1 MKDTEL
7 IKAFEALRQEN
18 QCLRIAYER
27 QQQENMVLQKE
38 LAVAHEHLATAREV
52 FAQLTARIERLEGQS
67 SKDSHNSSKP
77 PSSDG
82 PKTPVRK
89 TKSLRGKS
97 GKKSG
102 GQPGHPGHTVLVG
115 SQPHTLLTPAPPR
128 LEGGRPGV
136 GTG

>member
-1 MKDTEL
+1 
-7 IKAFEALRQEN
+7 
-18 QCLRIAYER
+18 
-27 QQQENMVLQKE
+27 MVLQKA

-52 FAQLTARIERLEGQS
+52 FAQLTARLERLEGQS

-102 GQPGHPGHTVLVG
+102 GQPGHPGHTVLMG
-115 SQPHTLLTPAPPR
+115 SQPDTILTLAPPVR
-128 LEGGRPGV
+128 EGGQQGFGSGWVCR
-136 GTG
+136 

>member
-1 MKDTEL
+1 MKDTEM
-7 IKAFEALRQEN
+7 IKVFEALRQEN

-67 SKDSHNSSKP
+67 SKDSHNNSNP

-82 PKTPVRK
+82 PKTPFHK
-89 TKSLRGKS
+89 TKSLPGKS
-97 GKKSG
+97 GKNSG
-102 GQPGHPGHTVLVG
+102 GERRAPQTTVLNG
-115 SQPHTLLTPAPPR
+115 CHPR
-128 LEGGRPGV
+128 N
-136 GTG
+136 

>member
-52 FAQLTARIERLEGQS
+52 FVQLTARIERLEGQS

-82 PKTPVRK
+82 PKTPVRT
-89 TKSLRGKS
+89 TKRLRGTR
-97 GKKSG
+97 GKNNG
-102 GQPGHPGHTVLVG
+102 GQTTG
-115 SQPHTLLTPAPPR
+115 PAHPR
-128 LEGGRPGV
+128 L
-136 GTG
+136 